1 MVKRLIVIFQFALA
15 CATLVSAQSTEPTTQ
30 STRTRVVAPKP
41 SPTPR
46 IVIKSADPEAGS
58 ASQKRTQVAPS
69 PLALWSRLS
78 TTCLMHQTCRC

>member
-1 MVKRLIVIFQFALA
+1 MVKRFLVIGSVALA
-15 CATLVSAQSTEPTTQ
+15 CVALVSAQSTESSQTP

-58 ASQKRTQVAPS
+58 ASQKRTAAAGQVAG
-69 PLALWSRLS
+69 
-78 TTCLMHQTCRC
+78 